1 MCPERKGWAREHCGV
16 ASGITLV
23 ELPPRLTSE
32 PDVSFNAV
40 SSQSIF
46 PISLQSTRPDAKLHK
61 AHHSR
66 PMMQEQTG
74 TSWAEAHTG
83 LAHCLQNLY
92 CVLSG
97 RPQIRSTRVVSTE
110 SLLSRNSSSSAFEQT
125 VRGETT
131 RP

>member
-1 MCPERKGWAREHCGV
+1 MCPEREAWAGEHCGL
-16 ASGITLV
+16 ASGRTFV
-23 ELPPRLTSE
+23 ELPPRLISE
-32 PDVSFNAV
+32 PAVSFNAV
-40 SSQSIF
+40 SFQSIF
-46 PISLQSTRPDAKLHK
+46 PISLQSTRPDGKLHK

-66 PMMQEQTG
+66 PRMREQTG

-83 LAHCLQNLY
+83 LAHCLQDLY

-110 SLLSRNSSSSAFEQT
+110 SLLSRNSSSPAFEHS